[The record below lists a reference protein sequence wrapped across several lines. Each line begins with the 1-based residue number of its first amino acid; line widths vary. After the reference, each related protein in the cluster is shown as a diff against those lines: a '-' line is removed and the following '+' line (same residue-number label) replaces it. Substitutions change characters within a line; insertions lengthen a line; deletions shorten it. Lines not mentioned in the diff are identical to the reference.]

1 MVSVPPP
8 TRLTRHFSF
17 MNDTGSRFL
26 E

>member
-1 MVSVPPP
+1 VSVPPP